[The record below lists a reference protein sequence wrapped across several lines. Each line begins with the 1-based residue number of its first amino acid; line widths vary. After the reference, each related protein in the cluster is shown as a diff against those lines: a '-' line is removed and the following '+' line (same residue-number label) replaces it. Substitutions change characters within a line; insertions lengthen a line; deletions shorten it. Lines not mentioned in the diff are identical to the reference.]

1 LVFGADRKRDGFAVG
16 DRSYRQRDG
25 FAVGDRSY
33 RGRTLLVLAV
43 GAVSD
48 REKPRPNRN
57 TKHSLGM
64 IAVGDR
70 SYRGRDGF
78 AVGDRSY

>member
-1 LVFGADRKRDGFAVG
+1 M
-16 DRSYRQRDG
+16 
-25 FAVGDRSY
+25 
-33 RGRTLLVLAV
+33 LAV

-48 REKPRPNRN
+48 REKPRPDRN

-70 SYRGRDGF
+70 SYRGNLEVYFFNPCSLAKALAMAEPAPAAGGE
-78 AVGDRSY
+78 V

>member
-1 LVFGADRKRDGFAVG
+1 M
-16 DRSYRQRDG
+16 
-25 FAVGDRSY
+25 
-33 RGRTLLVLAV
+33 LAV

-48 REKPRPNRN
+48 REKPRPDRN
-57 TKHSLGM
+57 TKHLLGM

-78 AVGDRSY
+78 AVGDRSYRGNLEVYFFNPCSLAKALAMAEPAPAAGGEV